1 MTLGCFAACVG
12 PGHGK
17 TLRDR
22 SRPLPGA
29 RCRMD
34 SRPPAHW
41 LVAFSLPFCGSATA
55 YESQTLAA
63 FGEKEHHTAIAV
75 EALSLSNASASQRA
89 ARRLRISP
97 LRISP
102 LRIRRLR
109 ISRLPI
115 SRLRI
120 RRLRIRRL
128 RPTIRLLIP
137 RARIFIFS
145 IFDGSDGTAD
155 SCPRN
160 CVTSVVPTWH
170 QGVHAEP
177 IIHHITSS
185 HTLFSRVNYY
195 YYFFVKNDSLS
206 EIGCIGQASDT
217 GVRRWHAASR

>member
-1 MTLGCFAACVG
+1 MTPGCFAACVG

-22 SRPLPGA
+22 SRPVPGRDA
-29 RCRMD
+29 GWIRA
-34 SRPPAHW
+34 PPAHW

-63 FGEKEHHTAIAV
+63 FGEKEHHAAIAV
-75 EALSLSNASASQRA
+75 EALSLSNASGSQRA

-128 RPTIRLLIP
+128 RIRRLRPTIRLLIP

-145 IFDGSDGTAD
+145 IFHGSDGTAD
-155 SCPRN
+155 SCHRN
-160 CVTSVVPTWH
+160 CVNSLVPTRH
-170 QGVHAEP
+170 QSVHAEP
-177 IIHHITSS
+177 IIHHII
-185 HTLFSRVNYY
+185 HIF
-195 YYFFVKNDSLS
+195 
-206 EIGCIGQASDT
+206 
-217 GVRRWHAASR
+217 

>member
-1 MTLGCFAACVG
+1 MNPSCFAACVG
-12 PGHGK
+12 SGHGK

-22 SRPLPGA
+22 SRPVPGRDA
-29 RCRMD
+29 GWIRA
-34 SRPPAHW
+34 PPAHW

-97 LRISP
+97 LRIRRLP
-102 LRIRRLR
+102 PPPIRRLRIRRLR
-109 ISRLPI
+109 IRRLRIRP
-115 SRLRI
+115 LRI

-145 IFDGSDGTAD
+145 IFHGSDGTAD
-155 SCPRN
+155 SCHRN
-160 CVTSVVPTWH
+160 CVNSLVPTRH
-170 QGVHAEP
+170 QSVHAEP
-177 IIHHITSS
+177 IIHHII
-185 HTLFSRVNYY
+185 HIF
-195 YYFFVKNDSLS
+195 
-206 EIGCIGQASDT
+206 
-217 GVRRWHAASR
+217 